1 MPTSQLWKLQ
11 FRLPFIRLEEI
22 HDLRKIYEVLL
33 RDAADVYADIQQGI
47 EAFAASAVVL
57 TALIAYVL
65 FMQVVTYRLVP
76 PVTLSQLMSHVAVV
90 PAYVVL
96 AYVAFRWYRRF
107 FSMRKKYCE
116 LLKIAK
122 EAKVQQ

>member
-1 MPTSQLWKLQ
+1 MATG
-11 FRLPFIRLEEI
+11 RVTGEEI

-33 RDAADVYADIQQGI
+33 RDAADVYVDIQEGI

-76 PVTLSQLMSHVAVV
+76 PVTLSQLMWHVAVV

-96 AYVAFRWYRRF
+96 AYVALRWYRRF
-107 FSMRKKYCE
+107 FSMRKKYNE

-122 EAKVQQ
+122 EVKARQ